1 MARFDHALTL
11 NPPLGDPLMLMMR
24 VTRECVWLGV
34 VTIVSGVL
42 ACSGR
47 GGDGVDAPPASGPAD
62 PTHLVPNQTGGA
74 VDPGSAPGAAG
85 TGANTGLPC
94 DVQAILED
102 RCITCH
108 SGTYPPPLLTYEN
121 LTAPAP
127 SDPKKSLAAA
137 ALERMKSVTAPM
149 PPPPAVG
156 PDATEI
162 TTFEAWVNA
171 GTPRAAACTSLPD
184 GGAPAAPTANPYAT
198 PTVCTS
204 GKTSTAD
211 EGTSMKPGMAC
222 NACHQ
227 REGGPNLRVA
237 GTVYK
242 TAHEP
247 DNCVGAAPPPQ
258 LTVIITDAR
267 GRKISLPV
275 NSAGNFSTRS
285 KLSAPYRAEITDGTK
300 TRAMAG
306 SVTTGDCNSCH
317 TEQGANGAPGRVM
330 AP

>member
-1 MARFDHALTL
+1 MARAIETGTL
-11 NPPLGDPLMLMMR
+11 NAPLGDPLMKR
-24 VTRECVWLGV
+24 VSHELVRWSVATF
-34 VTIVSGVL
+34 VTALV
-42 ACSGR
+42 ACSGH
-47 GGDGVDAPPASGPAD
+47 GSESVDDPQAGGPAD
-62 PTHLVPNQTGGA
+62 PGHLVPA
-74 VDPGSAPGAAG
+74 AAAPSPSDPGLAPGAAG

-108 SGTYPPPLLTYEN
+108 SGTYPPPLLTYDN
-121 LTAPAP
+121 LVAPAP
-127 SDPKKSLAAA
+127 SDPKKSLAAE

-149 PPPPAVG
+149 PPPPAAA

-162 TTFEAWVNA
+162 ATFEAWVTA
-171 GTPRAAACTSLPD
+171 GAPRGAACTTLPD
-184 GGAPAAPTANPYAT
+184 GGAPPPAASPYAT
-198 PTVCTS
+198 PTVCWS
-204 GKTSTAD
+204 GKTSTAG
-211 EGTSMKPGMAC
+211 EGSSMKPGMAC

-227 REGGPNLRVA
+227 KEGGPNLRIG

-258 LTVIITDAR
+258 LTVIITDAK

-285 KLSAPYRAEITDGTK
+285 KLSAPYRAVITDGTK